1 MDFKPGSEILIK
13 RSNGIVHAATII
25 GINGALVQVEWSEN
39 GETKGKE
46 VSIREMM
53 ELNRQKENTP
63 TTTRPEIPPPVVSA
77 LKKPAP
83 VERRSQMPAGRIPR
97 ATAMMSNSDPPRAQA
112 PTGGAHGSSA
122 GFRKPT
128 STREKREP
136 LGVRRSE
143 VPAMARETAP
153 AQPAK
158 MARPTVFGTQN
169 PPPKN
174 SADKNFLHMIE
185 DYRSQIKR
193 VPPSTGP
200 PTNQRIIVAVRK
212 RPMNRKELNK
222 QDVDIITVPSRDHL
236 VLHEPKFKVDLT
248 PYLENSPFR
257 FDYAFDEQADNEQV
271 YRYTAKPLVKSI
283 FEGGMATCFAYGQ
296 TGSGKTHTMGGC
308 FVSDNKSTQQ
318 VDKGVYYFAAK
329 DIFAMNNSAQYAGEH
344 FIVCASFFEIY
355 SGKVFDL
362 LNGKKLL
369 RIMEGKQQVQ
379 VVGLSET
386 KVHSVQDVLSLIQQG
401 NSCRT
406 SGSTTANSN
415 SSRSHAIFQIS
426 LYRQA
431 GRDMRLHG
439 RFSLID
445 LAGNERASDTWK
457 TNDHQGRREAADINM
472 SLLALKECIRALGR
486 RSSHLPFRQS
496 RLTHILKDSFIGE
509 KSRTCMIAMIS
520 PGKSSC
526 EYTLNTLRY
535 ADRVK
540 ELVAGERAM
549 APTDEDDD
557 ELMEDDGVGAD
568 NSMANNDLERACAA
582 VQESEERVLEEH
594 LDLISDV
601 EDFLIGLQ
609 AARHMADDPNYD
621 AVEYMNKLQE
631 AMAKVGIVTERT
643 QRLPAEIAALHDALV
658 EEERCAREANH

>member
-1 MDFKPGSEILIK
+1 
-13 RSNGIVHAATII
+13 
-25 GINGALVQVEWSEN
+25 
-39 GETKGKE
+39 
-46 VSIREMM
+46 
-53 ELNRQKENTP
+53 
-63 TTTRPEIPPPVVSA
+63 
-77 LKKPAP
+77 
-83 VERRSQMPAGRIPR
+83 
-97 ATAMMSNSDPPRAQA
+97 
-112 PTGGAHGSSA
+112 
-122 GFRKPT
+122 
-128 STREKREP
+128 
-136 LGVRRSE
+136 
-143 VPAMARETAP
+143 
-153 AQPAK
+153 
-158 MARPTVFGTQN
+158 
-169 PPPKN
+169 
-174 SADKNFLHMIE
+174 
-185 DYRSQIKR
+185 
-193 VPPSTGP
+193 
-200 PTNQRIIVAVRK
+200 
-212 RPMNRKELNK
+212 MNRKELNK

-236 VLHEPKFKVDLT
+236 IFHEPKFKVDLT
-248 PYLENSPFR
+248 PYLENTPFR
-257 FDYAFDEQADNEQV
+257 FDYAFDESADNEQV

-308 FVSDNKSTQQ
+308 FVSDKQSTQQ

-329 DIFAMNNSAQYAGEH
+329 DIFAMNKSAQYASEH
-344 FIVCASFFEIY
+344 FIICASFFEIY

-386 KVHSVQDVLSLIQQG
+386 KVNSVQDVLSLIQQG

-426 LYRQA
+426 LYRQV

-540 ELVAGERAM
+540 ELVAGERAVLSN
-549 APTDEDDD
+549 DEEED
-557 ELMEDDGVGAD
+557 EVMEDGVGN
-568 NSMANNDLERACAA
+568 NSMANNDFERACAA
-582 VQESEERVLEEH
+582 VQECEERVLEEH
-594 LDLISDV
+594 LDLIADV
-601 EDFLIGLQ
+601 EDVLNDLQ
-609 AARHMADDPNYD
+609 GARHMADDPNYD
-621 AVEYMNKLQE
+621 VVKYMSKMREAIKKFDAVN
-631 AMAKVGIVTERT
+631 ERT
-643 QRLPAEIAALHDALV
+643 QRFPEEIDALEKALI
-658 EEERCAREANH
+658 EEDRCAQGAER